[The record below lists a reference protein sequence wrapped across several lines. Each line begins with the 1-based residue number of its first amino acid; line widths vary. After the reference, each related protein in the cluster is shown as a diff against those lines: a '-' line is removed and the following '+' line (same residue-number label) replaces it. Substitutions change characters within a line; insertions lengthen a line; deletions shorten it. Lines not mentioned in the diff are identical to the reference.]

1 MSSLWNRFKKS
12 IGPGVVTGIADDD
25 PSGIATY
32 AQTGAI
38 FGLAQ
43 LWLTLYAIP
52 FMIAVQE
59 MCARIG
65 MTTGKGLAGVIKSSY
80 SRTVLLFAV
89 TLLAIA
95 NIVNIG
101 ADLGAMGQAVSMV
114 SPFSSSFGLACITLF
129 TIITAIL
136 IPYPTY
142 AKILKYFAAT
152 VLSYVVAAFFIH
164 QDWKAISFATLIPH
178 MEWNKAF
185 LLNITAFLG
194 TTISPYL
201 FFWQADEEV
210 EEQIEKGTIAE
221 FGKGKPTVTQTDL
234 RQMRNDTVAGMVL
247 SNLVAF
253 FIIITASS
261 ALTGSG
267 NHTISSATELAEA
280 LRPLAGDF
288 AVYLFAFGILGTGLL
303 AVPVL
308 AGSLAYAVAET
319 FGIPAGLGKTFTQA
333 TGFYVVLTVA
343 VLFGTGLN
351 FIHIDPI
358 LMLYYAAAVNG
369 ILAAPLLA
377 IIITIANNKKILGEY
392 VNKTLSNVLVV
403 VTALIMGVIS
413 LLTLYSFFG

>member
-1 MSSLWNRFKKS
+1 MSSFWNRFKKS

-38 FGLAQ
+38 FGLTQ
-43 LWLTLYAIP
+43 LWMTLYSIP

-65 MTTGKGLAGVIKSSY
+65 MATGKGLAGVIKSSY

-114 SPFSSSFGLACITLF
+114 SPLSSTIGLVLITLF
-129 TIITAIL
+129 TVVTAIL

-152 VLSYVVAAFFIH
+152 VLSYVVAAFFVN
-164 QDWKAISFATLIPH
+164 QDWKAITFATLIPH
-178 MEWNKAF
+178 LEWDKAF

-210 EEQIEKGTIAE
+210 EEQIEKGKIAE
-221 FGKGKPTVTQTDL
+221 FGKGKPIVTRTDL

-247 SNLVAF
+247 SNIVAF

-261 ALTGSG
+261 TLNGNG
-267 NHTISSATELAEA
+267 NHAIASATELAEA

-308 AGSLAYAVAET
+308 AGALAYAVAET
-319 FGIPAGLGKTFTQA
+319 FGISVGLGKTFTQA
-333 TGFYVVLTVA
+333 TGFYIILTVA
-343 VLFGTGLN
+343 VLLGTGLN
-351 FIHIDPI
+351 FMHIDPI

-377 IIITIANNKKILGEY
+377 IIITIANNKKILGEH
-392 VNKTLSNVLVV
+392 VNGKLSNVLVIL
-403 VTALIMGVIS
+403 TALIMGIIS
-413 LLTLYSFFG
+413 LLTLYSFL